1 MKHITDQTFKS
12 MNFDQW
18 FMLVSTLIIG
28 IGLIILV
35 ATTFNSIK

>member
-1 MKHITDQTFKS
+1 MKQGQTFKS

-18 FMLVSTLIIG
+18 FLLISTLVIG

-35 ATTFNSIK
+35 TTTFNSIK